1 MNFTDTYSNEMM
13 TGDSEVVLC
22 DSLEEMIASSLS
34 WFTNTDL
41 YSVYFKININTHFNI
56 KAHD

>member
-1 MNFTDTYSNEMM
+1 MM